1 MTGGEASLLAARR
14 SAPVPGGHF
23 GPSQTG
29 IVLDGLGTRDHR
41 DPGPTGRQRQRR
53 ICIIRH
59 FDKTVTYAQF
69 TLHSHEPVS
78 LLGTDTAVSP
88 AEYILKAL
96 PAACYIAALA
106 SLATGSAHSK
116 RAHDPRHLG
125 QPGPCHHPPLLTPD
139 GHRQGKPWAG
149 SCTQRGYP
157 HRIALGHE
165 ASALRQF
172 VGVGHN
178 WACPQ
183 GDFFVSAIHNLPRLG
198 VSKRRDVT
206 RDGHRLPEIIRKAQ
220 SRWQGRVAV
229 RHRTTGGA
237 ILDLPTV
244 PAPELK
250 RLQVMQFQALPAM
263 KEYAATPL
271 SKPREGAARPAATN
285 KNGPPQGP
293 IKAICTRIH
302 QPKSSS
308 TPDPKAKVWT
318 MYTRQI
324 GQFTALRPHSPIR
337 FAAPLHS
344 PLGAFRK

>member
-1 MTGGEASLLAARR
+1 MLRFQAGTSVLPRR
-14 SAPVPGGHF
+14 ESFWTVW
-23 GPSQTG
+23 
-29 IVLDGLGTRDHR
+29 GTRDHR

-220 SRWQGRVAV
+220 SRWQGRVRRQAQNYRRRHLRFADGSRPGAKTSPSHAV
-229 RHRTTGGA
+229 PGAPGHEGVRSNTAVQATRRSCQTSRHQQEWAPAGA
-237 ILDLPTV
+237 HKGDLYTHSSAQKP
-244 PAPELK
+244 
-250 RLQVMQFQALPAM
+250 Q
-263 KEYAATPL
+263 YARSQGQSVDNVHTPNW
-271 SKPREGAARPAATN
+271 P
-285 KNGPPQGP
+285 
-293 IKAICTRIH
+293 
-302 QPKSSS
+302 
-308 TPDPKAKVWT
+308 V
-318 MYTRQI
+318 
-324 GQFTALRPHSPIR
+324 HSI
-337 FAAPLHS
+337 AAPLPNPVCGS
-344 PLGAFRK
+344 SA